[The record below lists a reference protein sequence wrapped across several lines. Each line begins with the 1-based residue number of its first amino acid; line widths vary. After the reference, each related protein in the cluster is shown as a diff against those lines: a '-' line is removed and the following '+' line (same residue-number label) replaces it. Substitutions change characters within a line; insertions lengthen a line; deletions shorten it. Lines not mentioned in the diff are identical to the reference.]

1 MNSNLTTVVSSC
13 AAVFGLLGVAWLYSR
28 RTRPDFRGTL
38 RLGMDLLVPCL
49 AFTSILD
56 SRIAP
61 AAFGIAAGAT
71 AMQIGVGLLAGLL
84 LLRAIGRP
92 DCRDLL
98 LPIAFVNSANLP
110 FPLLLANFG
119 QDGLAVGVVCYTV
132 TNLAVYPAGVLLLR
146 DRAEMRSAFR
156 EPALWAT
163 AAAGLLRLLE
173 VRPPE
178 AFMQAARI
186 AAAGAVP
193 IMLVLFGDSLAR
205 TRPAALRLAVPAVL
219 ARYLSGLAA
228 MALTLAFLR
237 PSGLVRPILILY
249 ALLPPA
255 MVNVILVRNSGRDEQ
270 ATAAA
275 VLIGTLL
282 AVGVIP
288 AVLLL
293 AR

>member
-1 MNSNLTTVVSSC
+1 MESNLRTVLSSC
-13 AAVFGLLGVAWLYSR
+13 AAVFGLLAFAWIYSR
-28 RTRPDFRGTL
+28 RARPDYSGTL

-56 SRIAP
+56 SRIDPRMFAT
-61 AAFGIAAGAT
+61 AAGAT
-71 AMQIGVGLLAGLL
+71 AIQITVGFLGGLL
-84 LLRAIGRP
+84 LLRMTGWR
-92 DCRDLL
+92 DRRDLL

-119 QDGLAVGVVCYTV
+119 ADGLSIGVVCYTV
-132 TNLAVYPAGVLLLR
+132 TNLAIYPAGILLLR
-146 DRAEMRSAFR
+146 ERKELRCAWR

-163 AAAGLLRLLE
+163 AAAGLVRLFHIAL
-173 VRPPE
+173 PE
-178 AFMQAARI
+178 ALLAAARI

-193 IMLVLFGDSLAR
+193 IMLILFGDSLAR
-205 TRPAALRLAVPAVL
+205 THPRALRLALPAV
-219 ARYLSGLAA
+219 AVRYLTGLIALV
-228 MALTLAFLR
+228 LTLTFLR
-237 PSGLVRPILILY
+237 PTGLLRPILILY

-255 MVNVILVRNSGRDEQ
+255 MVNVILVRNANRDEQ

-282 AVGVIP
+282 AVGILP
-288 AVLLL
+288 AVLYF